1 VSAITPIRVLVVD
14 DNFIA
19 RMGITTFLRQ
29 QPQIQVVAEA
39 DGGLEAL
46 KLMSEHAVDVVLA
59 DMKMP
64 DFDGVALTERLGSK
78 YPKVKVLVLSHY
90 EGDENIFRALRA
102 GAMGYLTK
110 EARGEEMVAAIIA
123 VARGER
129 YYPSAIASR
138 LADRIVQPALT
149 SRDLQVL
156 AQIFKGHT
164 NREIAAAL
172 SLTERSAGVY
182 VSRVM
187 QKLGV
192 KTRTEA
198 IRVAIDRGIL
208 DPAG

>member
-138 LADRIVQPALT
+138 LADRIVQP
-149 SRDLQVL
+149 RDRRCAVADGAIGGCLCKPRHAEVRRQNTHR
-156 AQIFKGHT
+156 GHT
-164 NREIAAAL
+164 CC
-172 SLTERSAGVY
+172 
-182 VSRVM
+182 
-187 QKLGV
+187 
-192 KTRTEA
+192 
-198 IRVAIDRGIL
+198 D
-208 DPAG
+208 